1 MALEYN
7 PASQEKAL
15 KAALR
20 ERGYAVQDAT
30 FVEDYH
36 EATDAWIGDERAQL
50 HLIHKEFYDFTQI
63 TITTWKNQG
72 LRGEYAPM
80 KHNNVK
86 YLVFGRTLK
95 GRLATVL
102 VVSLRYAVRI
112 YEQEYKAYKGDTS
125 KFILWQ
131 HYQNSNGHRFI
142 GLSLADAAADS
153 RVDFSRL
160 LIDKWSYGEGEHAAQ
175 LAALPRPDSTGLP
188 VPAQDGARR

>member
-1 MALEYN
+1 MTLEYN
-7 PASQEKAL
+7 PASQERQL

-20 ERGYAVQDAT
+20 KRGYAVQDST
-30 FVEDYH
+30 FEEDYH
-36 EATDAWIGDERAQL
+36 EATDAYLDGERAQL
-50 HLIHKEFYDFTQI
+50 HLIHAPFYDFTQI

-72 LRGEYAPM
+72 LHGEYYRM
-80 KHNNVK
+80 KKHNVK

-102 VVSLRYAVRI
+102 LVNLRYAIRI
-112 YEQEYKAYKGDTS
+112 YEQEKAMKNFT
-125 KFILWQ
+125 LWQ

-160 LIDKWSYGEGEHAAQ
+160 LIDKWAFGDGVHASQ
-175 LAALPRPDSTGLP
+175 LAGLP
-188 VPAQDGARR
+188 VRSPQK